1 MHPNRY
7 LSILSATALGLMLS
21 ACAPS
26 DPFTETSKSLA
37 DEVLLPSYTQWA
49 ETNRRMAASGIA
61 FCAGNEELDDARK
74 AFVHAQF
81 AWAGLQPLLIGP
93 MGEGNRAWQVQ
104 FWPDKKNLVG
114 RQIAALLKKNPQ
126 LTQADLENASV
137 VLQGLSAYEY
147 VLFDKAVDLQDA
159 EVKARHCSLLVAIGE
174 HQQKLAANILEQWQA
189 EGGMVAQLSEF
200 PNERYAEAQEAIA
213 DLLRVQV
220 TALDGLKKKLGAP
233 LGRQTKGFPQP
244 FQAEAWRSDATL
256 GSIDAALAGAQR
268 LWQGADDSGLKRLVP
283 ADQADLVKRIDVAY
297 AATRQHL
304 ADIRLPFSEL
314 IADEAGRERL
324 SALYQDIDA
333 LHRLHQNELARALG
347 VQIGFN
353 AHDGD

>member
-1 MHPNRY
+1 MYANRY
-7 LSILSATALGLMLS
+7 LSGFTATALGLLLS

-26 DPFTETSKSLA
+26 DPFAETSKTLA
-37 DEVLLPSYTQWA
+37 ADVLLPSYTQWA
-49 ETNRRMAASGIA
+49 ETNRRMAASSIA
-61 FCAGNEELDDARK
+61 FCAGNEELESARE
-74 AFVHAQF
+74 AFLKAQF
-81 AWAGLQPLLIGP
+81 AWAGLQPMLIGP

-114 RQIAALLKKNPQ
+114 RQITALLKNKPE
-126 LTQADLENASV
+126 LTQADLENGSV

-147 VLFDKAVDLQDA
+147 VLYDKAVDLNDSQT
-159 EVKARHCSLLVAIGE
+159 KTRYCRLLEAIGE
-174 HQQKLAANILEQWQA
+174 HQQQLAADTLQEW
-189 EGGMVAQLSEF
+189 EGENGMAAQLSEF
-200 PNERYAEAQEAIA
+200 PNERYSESQEAIA

-233 LGRQTKGFPQP
+233 LGRQSKGFPQP

-268 LWQGADDSGLKRLVP
+268 LWQGGDDNGLKHLVP
-283 ADQADLVKRIDVAY
+283 AEQADLIKRIDVAY
-297 AATRQHL
+297 ATTRKQL
-304 ADIRLPFSEL
+304 ADIMLPFSEL
-314 IADEAGRERL
+314 VADDAGRERL
-324 SALYQDIDA
+324 NELYQDIDT

>member
-1 MHPNRY
+1 MNPNRY
-7 LSILSATALGLMLS
+7 LSAFTFTALGLLLS

-26 DPFTETSKSLA
+26 DPYAETSKALA
-37 DEVLLPSYTQWA
+37 DDVLLPTYTQWA
-49 ETNRRMAASGIA
+49 ETNRRLAASGIA
-61 FCAGNEELDDARK
+61 FCAGNEELGDARE
-74 AFVHAQF
+74 AFLNAQY
-81 AWAGLQPLLIGP
+81 AWAGLQPMLVGP

-114 RQIAALLKKNPQ
+114 RQVTALLKNKPK
-126 LTQADLENASV
+126 LTQADLENGSV

-147 VLFDKAVDLQDA
+147 VLYDKAVDLSDSQN
-159 EVKARHCSLLVAIGE
+159 KARYCRLLEAIGT
-174 HQQKLAANILEQWQA
+174 HQQKLTADMLQA
-189 EGGMVAQLSEF
+189 WEGEDGFAAQLSEF
-200 PNERYAEAQEAIA
+200 PNERYADAQEAIA

-233 LGRQTKGFPQP
+233 LGRQSKGFPQP

-256 GSIDAALAGAQR
+256 GSLDATLSGAQH
-268 LWQGADDSGLKRLVP
+268 LWQGSDDNGFKRLIP
-283 ADQADLVKRIDVAY
+283 KEQAELVERIDVAY
-297 AATRQHL
+297 ATTRKHV
-304 ADIRLPFSEL
+304 ADIMLPFSEL
-314 IADEAGRERL
+314 VADEAGRARL
-324 SALYQDIDA
+324 DELYQELDV